1 MGNGPRIRCMEEVVN
16 VLSIVLGTLY
26 YASAKPA
33 YEGQWIDDKF
43 EGEGT
48 LYNEFPQA
56 LVGQFDCRDM
66 EEVGEYNIHKK

>member
-1 MGNGPRIRCMEEVVN
+1 MEEVDSITKMVECMMGNGPRIRCMEEVVN

-48 LYNEFPQA
+48 LYNEFP
-56 LVGQFDCRDM
+56 
-66 EEVGEYNIHKK
+66 